1 MKLTMGK
8 AGGRYIV
15 SDVSLRKDTENRL
28 EALGLISGSYVEIIS
43 RKHSGTMIIRIRG
56 TRFAIGKDIADGI
69 IVEGDNADDRDK
81 R

>member
-8 AGGRYIV
+8 AGSKYIV

-28 EALGLISGSYVEIIS
+28 EALGLISGSSVEIIS

-56 TRFAIGKDIADGI
+56 TRFAIGRDIADGI
-69 IVEGDNADDRDK
+69 IVEGDDADDRNK

>member
-8 AGGRYIV
+8 AGCKYIV

-28 EALGLISGSYVEIIS
+28 EALGLISGSSVEIIS

-56 TRFAIGKDIADGI
+56 TRFAIGRDIADGI
-69 IVEGDNADDRDK
+69 IVEGDDCR
-81 R
+81 